1 MNYRFLISLLVG
13 IGLIVVVLIL
23 IFRGGSSPAPGSN
36 PAANLLSFAN
46 TSTTVQLTDSFPVS
60 ADQTH
65 HAFMTVVGKDQTTF
79 TVEQG
84 YQGQVLRSQ
93 TYQNNSSAYAVF
105 LRALQIAGY
114 NRGNND
120 PKLADERGYCPL
132 GHVYTYEVKDGNN
145 TLMRYWATSCGGLG
159 NSRGRTDLILQ
170 LFQRQVPDYNKLTQ
184 NITL

>member
-23 IFRGGSSPAPGSN
+23 IFRGGGSPAPGTN
-36 PAANLLSFAN
+36 PTANLLNFAN
-46 TSTTVQLTDSFPVS
+46 TSTTVQVTDSFPVS

-65 HAFMTVVGKDQTTF
+65 HSFVTVVGQNQTTF

-93 TYQNNSSAYAVF
+93 TYQNNSSAYAMF

-114 NRGNND
+114 NKGNND

-132 GHVYTYEVKDGNN
+132 GHEYIYEIKDGNN
-145 TLMRYWATSCGGLG
+145 TLMRYWASSCGSLG
-159 NSRGRTDLILQ
+159 NSKGRTDLILD
-170 LFQRQVPDYNKLTQ
+170 LFRRQVPDYDKLTT